1 MLESLCAWS
10 LVTMLGLCEPPTNV
24 AVGSVEGDYVRLAP
38 IETARIVS
46 MAGRRGGRVAA
57 GDVLA
62 VLEEDDVV
70 IAERDA
76 AARLDQA
83 RADLANLKLGKRA
96 EEIAVQEAT
105 LASAKAQA
113 LDAEKVLN
121 RKRDLF
127 DRGFAAQSD
136 LDQATTA
143 RDVATARVT
152 EIAANLA
159 VMKLPARADE
169 ITAAESRVA
178 QAQAALDQARWRR
191 DQRRLRAPA
200 AGQIADVI
208 RHPGDVAGPAAP
220 ALLLLPDGAVKLRFF
235 VPQAAI
241 ATLALGQEVGVACD
255 GCAAGLTARVSYIA
269 NEPEFTPP
277 VIYSNEARQKLVY
290 LVEARPDGAATT
302 LKPGQIVDVTLPE
315 ARP

>member
-1 MLESLCAWS
+1 MLEALCAWS
-10 LVTMLGLCEPPTNV
+10 LFTVLGLCGPAPTIV
-24 AVGSVEGDYVRLAP
+24 VGYVEGDYVRLAP

-46 MAGRRGGRVAA
+46 MTGLRGGRVAA

-76 AARLDQA
+76 QARLDQT
-83 RADLANLKLGKRA
+83 RADLANLKLGKRQ
-96 EEIAVQEAT
+96 EEIAVQEAA

-143 RDVATARVT
+143 RDVSTSRVA

-169 ITAAESRVA
+169 IAAAESRVA
-178 QAQAALDQARWRR
+178 QAHAALDQARWRR

-200 AGQIADVI
+200 DGQIADII
-208 RHPGDVAGPAAP
+208 RHPGDVAGPNAP
-220 ALLLLPDGAVKLRFF
+220 VLMLLPDGAIKLRFY

-241 ATLALGQEVGVACD
+241 SALVLDQRVGVACD
-255 GCAAGLTARVSYIA
+255 GCARDLTARISYIA
-269 NEPEFTPP
+269 GEPEFTPP

-290 LVEARPDGAATT
+290 LVEARPDAAAAI
-302 LKPGQIVDVTLPE
+302 LKPGQIIDVTLPG

>member
-46 MAGRRGGRVAA
+46 MAGRRGGRHAA

>member
-1 MLESLCAWS
+1 MLETLCAWS

-46 MAGRRGGRVAA
+46 MAGQRGGRVAA

-62 VLEEDDVV
+62 VLEEDDVA

-83 RADLANLKLGKRA
+83 RADLANLRLGKRA

-143 RDVATARVT
+143 RDVAMARVT

-169 ITAAESRVA
+169 IAAAESRVA

>member
-1 MLESLCAWS
+1 MLETLCAWS

-46 MAGRRGGRVAA
+46 MAGQRGGRVAA

-62 VLEEDDVV
+62 VLEEDDVA

-241 ATLALGQEVGVACD
+241 ATLVLGQEVGVACD

>member
-1 MLESLCAWS
+1 
-10 LVTMLGLCEPPTNV
+10 
-24 AVGSVEGDYVRLAP
+24 
-38 IETARIVS
+38 
-46 MAGRRGGRVAA
+46 
-57 GDVLA
+57 
-62 VLEEDDVV
+62 
-70 IAERDA
+70 
-76 AARLDQA
+76 
-83 RADLANLKLGKRA
+83 
-96 EEIAVQEAT
+96 
-105 LASAKAQA
+105 
-113 LDAEKVLN
+113 N

-241 ATLALGQEVGVACD
+241 ATLVLGQEVGVACD

>member
-1 MLESLCAWS
+1 MLETLCAWS

-46 MAGRRGGRVAA
+46 MAGQRGGRVAA

-62 VLEEDDVV
+62 VLEEDDVA

-208 RHPGDVAGPAAP
+208 RHPGDVAAPAAP

-241 ATLALGQEVGVACD
+241 ATLVLGQEVGVACD

-290 LVEARPDGAATT
+290 LVEARPDAAATT